1 LRNRSEYSK
10 SEIQAQIWSHLSK
23 KNKIKEDHIKFLF
36 SEKNTINFTHIR
48 VSCESRRNLGED
60 QKRFIAEEGAKLFH
74 QGNPY
79 HVPKRPKF
87 YILDVRM

>member
-1 LRNRSEYSK
+1 M
-10 SEIQAQIWSHLSK
+10 
-23 KNKIKEDHIKFLF
+23 F

-48 VSCESRRNLGED
+48 VSCESWRNLGED

-87 YILDVRM
+87 YILDVRKLKIFAGEKMLYLRLNEEMKKIGGTN